1 MARAIQAAKTRL
13 IERRLKSMLELVW
26 LARKN
31 WCWSEKFMEWI
42 DGAGNN

>member
-1 MARAIQAAKTRL
+1 MN
-13 IERRLKSMLELVW
+13 ERIANSEGELDW